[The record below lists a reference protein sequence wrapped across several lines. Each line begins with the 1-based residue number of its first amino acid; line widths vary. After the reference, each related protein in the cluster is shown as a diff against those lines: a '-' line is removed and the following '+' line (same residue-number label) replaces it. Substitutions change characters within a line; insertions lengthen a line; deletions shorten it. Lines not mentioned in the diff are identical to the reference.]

1 MQKTNKIYRNVQEMQ
16 TSGRNISGIA
26 VVVDVW
32 SKDLGGFKEK
42 IDRSALTTE
51 LIMKSDVM
59 LNIDH
64 DPSKVLARSKYGK
77 GSLKLQI
84 TDRGLEFS
92 TEAPNTTLG
101 NDLLEMIKRGDY
113 SQCSFCFSI
122 PADAESDYWY
132 NDESGQLCREIKRF
146 DRLYD
151 VSVVYDP
158 AYDQTAV
165 DARSANIVNV
175 FAKLAELDNEI
186 DSIFKYD

>member
-26 VVVDVW
+26 VVVDCW

-42 IDRSALTTE
+42 IDRSALTSD

-64 DPSKVLARSKYGK
+64 DPSKILARSKYGK

-122 PADAESDYWY
+122 PGDAESDYWY

-146 DRLYD
+146 ERLYD

-175 FAKLAELDNEI
+175 FAKLAELDKEI
-186 DSIFKYD
+186 DEIFKYD